1 MQRLHK
7 ARPSTTLYYK
17 ASTKCVPVLLCTTR
31 PKYFTVLLL
40 YYKACKK
47 YFPVVLCAPKLATN
61 TSQYYFVLD
70 AASAALNVDTAIPLR
85 FAQNGFTN
93 CSYLQLQNRVSTPK
107 RKNDD
112 SGAFLKGFKKKH
124 NCQNGKN
131 AAKAPFATF
140 MLPLQHDLRLS
151 ATKHITPAAAAARKI
166 HAAIPLQSA
175 DIELHNT
182 IELQQATVEHIAWM
196 QQFQCTKH
204 FMTCKTQKH
213 SINKEQK
220 KSPGTLQLH

>member
-1 MQRLHK
+1 
-7 ARPSTTLYYK
+7 
-17 ASTKCVPVLLCTTR
+17 
-31 PKYFTVLLL
+31 
-40 YYKACKK
+40 
-47 YFPVVLCAPKLATN
+47 
-61 TSQYYFVLD
+61 
-70 AASAALNVDTAIPLR
+70 
-85 FAQNGFTN
+85 
-93 CSYLQLQNRVSTPK
+93 
-107 RKNDD
+107 
-112 SGAFLKGFKKKH
+112 
-124 NCQNGKN
+124 
-131 AAKAPFATF
+131 

-220 KSPGTLQLH
+220 KSPGTISYTARAVRERFHGKAATPETVAQAGQLFVAEPLFTRKNTMFRAHPSSQIASMMLQFHAIGQQ